1 MEAYQRNYLTAKIAT
16 DMYKLNPEWLSS
28 MQRVKVDEQ
37 VERLFRVQKVILGSS
52 EANFVTVSAQDIQ
65 TAFDKLAEGYQ
76 SYNEFKAAMQGQHLT
91 EGQLKQVL
99 SEELKCEKVMDL
111 VSQDIPELDQ
121 ATALEYF
128 NTHLQEF
135 SRSNVWEMSQILITV
150 NDEFSENH
158 RDEAWRRIHD
168 VKKQCDF
175 TAFGTLA
182 MKYSECPSAMSN
194 GYLGWCEETKLYPQI
209 AACLFELKH
218 GEVSEVIETDLGFH
232 LVRVHQYKGERTA
245 TFEEAYPFL
254 QRKHEQRARA
264 FLQKQWISQLL
275 HSASLCR

>member
-37 VERLFRVQKVILGSS
+37 VERLFRVQKAILGSS

-65 TAFDKLAEGYQ
+65 TAFNKLVEGYP
-76 SYNEFKAAMQGQHLT
+76 SHSEFKTAMQGLHLT

-99 SEELKCEKVMDL
+99 SEELKCEKVMEL
-111 VSQDIPELDQ
+111 ISQDIPELDQ
-121 ATALEYF
+121 ATALKYF
-128 NTHLQEF
+128 NTHQQEF
-135 SRSNVWEMSQILITV
+135 SRSDVWELSQILITV

-168 VKKQCDF
+168 VKKQCEF

-182 MKYSECPSAMSN
+182 MKHSECPSAMSN

-209 AACLFELKH
+209 AACLSEIKQ
-218 GEVSEVIETDLGFH
+218 GEMSEVIETELGFH
-232 LVRVHQYKGERTA
+232 LVRVHQHKGARTA

-254 QRKHEQRARA
+254 QRKHEQRARQ
-264 FLQKQWISQLL
+264 FLQKQWLSQLL
-275 HSASLCR
+275 HTAPLCR

>member
-37 VERLFRVQKVILGSS
+37 VERLFRVQKAILGSS

-76 SYNEFKAAMQGQHLT
+76 SYNEFKAAMKGQHLT

-135 SRSNVWEMSQILITV
+135 SRSNVWELSQILITV

-232 LVRVHQYKGERTA
+232 LVRVHQYKGARTA

>member
-37 VERLFRVQKVILGSS
+37 VERLFRVQKAILGSS

-128 NTHLQEF
+128 NTHLREF

-232 LVRVHQYKGERTA
+232 LVRVHQYKGARTA